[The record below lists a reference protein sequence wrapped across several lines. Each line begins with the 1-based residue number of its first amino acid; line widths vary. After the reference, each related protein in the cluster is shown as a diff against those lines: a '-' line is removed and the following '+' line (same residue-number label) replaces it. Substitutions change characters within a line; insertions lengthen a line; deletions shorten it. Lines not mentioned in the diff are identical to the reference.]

1 MNRQELEK
9 YILDTYGVSPE
20 NPWIK
25 HPTFD
30 VFRHVNNK
38 KWFAVIMD
46 IPKSKLGINSDE
58 NICVV
63 NLKCDTVM
71 MGNILSEKGVYP
83 AYHMNKAYW
92 VTVSLDGSTDDD
104 TVKMLTRMSFK
115 LTEKKRKNQKQKE
128 NI

>member
-1 MNRQELEK
+1 MTRQELKKFISEIYNINPDTPWLK
-9 YILDTYGVSPE
+9 YPSYE
-20 NPWIK
+20 
-25 HPTFD
+25 
-30 VFRHVNNK
+30 VFRHSDSK

-46 IPKSKLGINSDE
+46 IPKSKLGMNSDE

-71 MGNILSEKGVYP
+71 MGDILSEKGIYP

-115 LTEKKRKNQKQKE
+115 LTEKKRKYQKQKE
-128 NI
+128 N